1 MINFLKFRYVCGLI
15 SAIVMIVTI
24 VGYFYLGGFRYSV
37 DFTGGTQVLLNFEK
51 PVNSEKLKEILEKN
65 GWRSIA
71 TREFSKTEILVRVQ
85 EFSNDAKGLS
95 ERIRSTIEQQLAEN
109 KVTILSTDSVGSG
122 IGESLRTQLIKAIII
137 GLLLMLLYIAIRFQF
152 AFAVGAVIALLHDA
166 VAVLAV
172 FLFFN
177 KEISIDVIGAIL
189 AMLGYSVNDTIVIFS
204 RIRENMK
211 NVRDVSIYDIIN
223 LSINQTL
230 SRTILTSLATAL
242 TVASL
247 LIFGGE
253 ALKDLA
259 LSLLIGIIVG
269 TYSSIYIASAVMM
282 LIHKD
287 SKKKIIS

>member
-1 MINFLKFRYVCGLI
+1 M
-15 SAIVMIVTI
+15 
-24 VGYFYLGGFRYSV
+24 
-37 DFTGGTQVLLNFEK
+37 
-51 PVNSEKLKEILEKN
+51 PV
-65 GWRSIA
+65 
-71 TREFSKTEILVRVQ
+71 FS
-85 EFSNDAKGLS
+85 
-95 ERIRSTIEQQLAEN
+95 
-109 KVTILSTDSVGSG
+109 
-122 IGESLRTQLIKAIII
+122 
-137 GLLLMLLYIAIRFQF
+137 IRFQF

-177 KEISIDVIGAIL
+177 REISIDVIGAIL

-282 LIHKD
+282 LLHKD
-287 SKKKIIS
+287 GKKKIIS